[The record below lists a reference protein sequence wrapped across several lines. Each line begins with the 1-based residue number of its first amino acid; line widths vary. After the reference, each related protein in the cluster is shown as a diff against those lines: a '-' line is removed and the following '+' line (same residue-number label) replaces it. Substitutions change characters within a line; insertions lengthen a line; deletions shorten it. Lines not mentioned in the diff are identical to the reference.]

1 MTVTELERARAN
13 KQWLASYVNA
23 GWGMPTKGALE
34 LAGGPVVYLCDI
46 ESGKLFVVSL
56 TVDAIP
62 QLKKK
67 AQEAGASFAEACN
80 ALGGAIVNS
89 GV

>member
-13 KQWLASYVNA
+13 KRWLASFVSA